1 MNTDKIH
8 TPNSP
13 HTPGCFIIE
22 YSYYLSLTKFSST
35 ISSLSMVVP
44 EEGIYNINKIQ
55 KHFQNIMLVGMA
67 SEISKNYTY
76 KCVDRSRQQRNQ
88 GCQG

>member
-44 EEGIYNINKIQ
+44 EEGIYNTNKIQ
-55 KHFQNIMLVGMA
+55 KHFQNVMLVGMA

-76 KCVDRSRQQRNQ
+76 KCVDRSRQQQNQ